1 MHCDMDQAGTN
12 KVMKFF
18 PFNCVWIANNRHQHE
33 GWWRIYMQALMEAF
47 FFGQYYERLRR
58 FELDPHSFDYTG
70 VDTNTK
76 QQLRGILKAARTSHQ
91 SSVTGSVNPD
101 DEPSTS
107 RQAQDGLRRQ
117 SKSITAVDSNGT
129 LCKQGAIECHV
140 PNSSDDSING
150 VDVASVR
157 DQEQSGSSHK
167 YVSSTRTND
176 WSCWTETQSNSESV
190 YPADSLY
197 TADPVVTVDRL
208 YPLAPSPD
216 RGSFWIGFV
225 SSLCDWFKCIA
236 AGFE

>member
-1 MHCDMDQAGTN
+1 MSG
-12 KVMKFF
+12 
-18 PFNCVWIANNRHQHE
+18 P
-33 GWWRIYMQALMEAF
+33 
-47 FFGQYYERLRR
+47 
-58 FELDPHSFDYTG
+58 
-70 VDTNTK
+70 NTK

-91 SSVTGSVNPD
+91 SSVAGSVNPD

-107 RQAQDGLRRQ
+107 RQAQDGRSRQ

-157 DQEQSGSSHK
+157 DLESSHK
-167 YVSSTRTND
+167 YVSSIRTDD
-176 WSCWTETQSNSESV
+176 WNCWTETQSNSESV

-208 YPLAPSPD
+208 YPMAPSPD
-216 RGSFWIGFV
+216 RGSFWSGFA

-236 AGFE
+236 AGFGLTGQEATSAWYKHCWDTLASDSTPPRSG